1 MSHIHMNILTIVA
14 HPDDE
19 VLGVGGT
26 MLKHAEAGDKVSVIY
41 MATGITSRRQSNY
54 QNVASYELNLTEHGK
69 MKHEIELLRNDA
81 KKACKLLGVK
91 NTIFYD
97 FPDNEMDSVPL
108 LKIVKTIEKE
118 INKNK
123 PDVIFTHHHGDLNVD
138 HRIVYNATLTACR
151 PFGNTISE
159 LICFESP
166 SSTEWN
172 YPASFNPN
180 YFVDIHKQLEKKI
193 KAMESYRNEIRQFP
207 HPRSSKSLR
216 AIAEKWGTTSGNKA
230 AEAFEIIR
238 KIEK

>member
-1 MSHIHMNILTIVA
+1 MNILVIVA

-19 VLGVGGT
+19 VLGAGGI
-26 MLKHAEAGDKVSVIY
+26 MLKHAEKGDKVSVLY
-41 MATGITSRRQSNY
+41 MATGITSRRKSNY
-54 QNVASYELNLTEHGK
+54 QNISAYESKQNESDK
-69 MKHEIELLRNDA
+69 MKQEIEMLRNDA

-97 FPDNEMDSVPL
+97 YPDNEMDSVPL
-108 LKIVKTIEKE
+108 LQIVKTIEKE
-118 INKNK
+118 IIKNK
-123 PDVIFTHHHGDLNVD
+123 PDKIFTHHYGDLNID

-151 PFGNTISE
+151 PFGNIINE
-159 LICFESP
+159 IICFEVT

-207 HPRSSKSLR
+207 HPRSAKNLKS
-216 AIAEKWGTTSGNKA
+216 IAEKWGATSGNKA